1 MIWIYGFLLTA
12 CQTET
17 NKLEEPKVDSTS
29 AEPKKEMD
37 IESTELRVFEMQD
50 GTKITG
56 VLKGTDGEFFNVRSD
71 SLGVIRIP
79 MNKLKRMNPVTKQVM
94 EEKIISKP
102 TPEYAP
108 TRNIQSTPTVSS
120 TTQNTEIPSPSP
132 MNEKLIKTI
141 QDTMMDDPEIMGML
155 YTLQNDQKIMRAL
168 QDPEFIR
175 LLKEGKLEEVNKHPT
190 IKILYSNQQIRDII
204 ERMR

>member
-1 MIWIYGFLLTA
+1 
-12 CQTET
+12 
-17 NKLEEPKVDSTS
+17 
-29 AEPKKEMD
+29 
-37 IESTELRVFEMQD
+37 
-50 GTKITG
+50 
-56 VLKGTDGEFFNVRSD
+56 
-71 SLGVIRIP
+71 
-79 MNKLKRMNPVTKQVM
+79 
-94 EEKIISKP
+94 
-102 TPEYAP
+102 
-108 TRNIQSTPTVSS
+108 
-120 TTQNTEIPSPSP
+120 